1 VLENSDN
8 TSLLI
13 LILPTRHFY
22 PFIKEIIHHG
32 FYLSIVG
39 NDTSSYFCLGQ
50 ERSSTKKGKQ
60 CYTEYE
66 VISKLQLFVH
76 SIFVKLGGR
85 ICTQIIGIPMGTNCA
100 TFLLICSYS
109 LIRQD
114 LNKNKRNA
122 KAKVINL
129 TFRYTDDAL
138 SINLPNSINIY
149 TEDLR

>member
-1 VLENSDN
+1 M
-8 TSLLI
+8 
-13 LILPTRHFY
+13 
-22 PFIKEIIHHG
+22 
-32 FYLSIVG
+32 
-39 NDTSSYFCLGQ
+39 
-50 ERSSTKKGKQ
+50 
-60 CYTEYE
+60 
-66 VISKLQLFVH
+66 LQFFVH

-85 ICTQIIGIPMGTNCA
+85 IFTQIIGIPMGTNCA

-138 SINLPNSINIY
+138 SINHPNSINIY